1 MRLGKGFV
9 YMGFRFSCLLTS
21 WFNPLTTNTRVS
33 PLFVSSLWFFFSFPM
48 PLLLKGRVFGLS
60 GSATSA
66 SFVVGGFSDR
76 VQVSASLYICVALS
90 EKTQTS
96 AKALRLCQY
105 LSKHVRCRCEHLDC
119 HGIIKTSVSVIKAM
133 A

>member
-1 MRLGKGFV
+1 M
-9 YMGFRFSCLLTS
+9 
-21 WFNPLTTNTRVS
+21 
-33 PLFVSSLWFFFSFPM
+33 
-48 PLLLKGRVFGLS
+48 FGVS

-66 SFVVGGFSDR
+66 SFVVGGFSDS
-76 VQVSASLYICVALS
+76 VQVSASLYKCVALS

-119 HGIIKTSVSVIKAM
+119 RGIIKTSVSVIKAM
-133 A
+133 ARGLNDILCAVPGLHQEGFKYNLRGFKPA